1 MLVPSCFHGLIK
13 DVKRETMKVARKL
26 LSGKSLDEAV
36 AAYEMLDTAKM
47 LDSYYYISLTHQ
59 HCAYPN
65 AFHFPYLL
73 WNASRIIMDKLGD
86 NFSEYSTY
94 EQRIFEELLK
104 KEWSVLCLGGDGASY
119 FANMALVHDEH
130 TFDNRTRWLPY
141 IKAVERYWN
150 SYASLRNV
158 EVIKGFVDGD
168 NTVWENFRELHFI
181 LANLGI
187 PDEELRRPL
196 PGMDLKKLIDDYG
209 VFDVD
214 INRLPWRQGL
224 NIPILE
230 KKLGEKN
237 V

>member
-1 MLVPSCFHGLIK
+1 MIPSCFHGLIK
-13 DVKRETMKVARKL
+13 VVKKETAKVARKL

-104 KEWSVLCLGGDGASY
+104 KDWSVLCLGGDGASY

-130 TFDNRTRWLPY
+130 TFDNKDR
-141 IKAVERYWN
+141 
-150 SYASLRNV
+150 
-158 EVIKGFVDGD
+158 
-168 NTVWENFRELHFI
+168 
-181 LANLGI
+181 
-187 PDEELRRPL
+187 
-196 PGMDLKKLIDDYG
+196 
-209 VFDVD
+209 
-214 INRLPWRQGL
+214 
-224 NIPILE
+224 
-230 KKLGEKN
+230 
-237 V
+237 

>member
-1 MLVPSCFHGLIK
+1 MLIPSCFHGLIK
-13 DVKRETMKVARKL
+13 DVKKETMKVARKL
-26 LSGKSLDEAV
+26 LAGKTLEEAV
-36 AAYEMLDTAKM
+36 ADYEMLDTAKM
-47 LDSYYYISLTHQ
+47 PGSYYYISLMHQ

-104 KEWSVLCLGGDGASY
+104 KDWSVLCLGGDGASY
-119 FANMALVHDEH
+119 FANTALVHDEH
-130 TFDNRTRWLPY
+130 TFDSRTRWLPY
-141 IKAVERYWN
+141 IRAVEKYWN
-150 SYASLRNV
+150 NYASLRNV
-158 EVIKGFVDGD
+158 EVIEGFVDGD

-187 PDEELRRPL
+187 PDEVLRQSL
-196 PGMDLKKLIDDYG
+196 PGMDLKKLLDDYG

-214 INRLPWRQGL
+214 ISRLPWRQGL
-224 NIPILE
+224 DIPILE
-230 KKLGEKN
+230 KKH
-237 V
+237 